1 MKHRFFI
8 LLWLLLSLMLP
19 LTAAAG
25 IFDIFRPQTIG
36 FVPRTAANIAK
47 DLDAQVAGILAR
59 EGYSRNEVTVACTVP
74 VSLDNLKHTSSL
86 ARQMSEELARSLVTA
101 GYRVTELRQGDE
113 VIMTPQRGEF
123 ILTRDVKKLLERNV
137 GTQLVLAGTYTLTD
151 SSMRFNIRLLNAASN
166 EVVAMSAGTVPITE
180 ELAPLTSDNDTPPPP
195 LQPTVRTR
203 LP

>member
-1 MKHRFFI
+1 MKRRFLI
-8 LLWLLLSLMLP
+8 LFWLILSLLLP

-25 IFDIFRPQTIG
+25 ITDIFNSQTIG
-36 FVPRTAANIAK
+36 FVPRTATNIAK
-47 DLDAQVAGILAR
+47 ELDAQIMGIIGP
-59 EGYSRNEVTVACTVP
+59 ESYSRSDVSIACTVP

-86 ARQMSEELARSLVTA
+86 ARQMSEELARSLVKA

-123 ILTRDVKKLLERNV
+123 ILTRDVKKLLDRSV
-137 GTQLVLAGTYTLTD
+137 STQLVLAGTYTLTD
-151 SSMRFNIRLLNAASN
+151 KSMRFNIRLLNVASN
-166 EVVAMSAGTVPITE
+166 EVVAMAAGTVPITE
-180 ELAPLTSDNDTPPPP
+180 ELAPLSSDNDTPPPP